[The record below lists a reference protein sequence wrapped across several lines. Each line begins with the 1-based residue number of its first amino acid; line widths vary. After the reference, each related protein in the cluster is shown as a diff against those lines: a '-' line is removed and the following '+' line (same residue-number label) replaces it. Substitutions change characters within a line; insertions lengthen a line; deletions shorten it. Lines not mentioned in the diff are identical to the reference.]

1 LLKIKNLNL
10 YFNSKIKATL
20 RRRNL
25 NHQFNNKPS
34 EELLSLGLN
43 YLDQAIKCW
52 ETALDSIES
61 AAYMQSQLLALPV
74 RRKVSIKN

>member
-1 LLKIKNLNL
+1 M
-10 YFNSKIKATL
+10 S
-20 RRRNL
+20 RRNL
-25 NHQFNNKPS
+25 NQQINNKPS

-74 RRKVSIKN
+74 RRSVLMIFYLNNYI